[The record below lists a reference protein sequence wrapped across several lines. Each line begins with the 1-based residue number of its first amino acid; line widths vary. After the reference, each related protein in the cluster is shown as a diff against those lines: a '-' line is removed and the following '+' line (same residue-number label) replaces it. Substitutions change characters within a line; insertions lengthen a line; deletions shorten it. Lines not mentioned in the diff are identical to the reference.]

1 VAGSAASLQRVQMP
15 LIAVWQSNPTG
26 SHVLW
31 THQLKL
37 ATLTGFELRLF
48 NSEELDINVG
58 K

>member
-1 VAGSAASLQRVQMP
+1 MP

-37 ATLTGFELRLF
+37 ATLTGLMVALPRAPTLWVMLRM
-48 NSEELDINVG
+48 I
-58 K
+58 